1 MKDLT
6 TAKPRE
12 IEAYLR
18 SKVLEYF
25 GDKAENH
32 AAIVAARGY
41 FSIELS
47 EPIEFFARFRRKT
60 IPKILKALRA
70 LR

>member
-18 SKVLEYF
+18 AKVLEYF
-25 GDKAENH
+25 GDKSENH
-32 AAIVAARGY
+32 ATIVAGRGY

-47 EPIEFFARFRRKT
+47 EPVEFFVRFRRKT
-60 IPKILKALRA
+60 IPKVLKALRA